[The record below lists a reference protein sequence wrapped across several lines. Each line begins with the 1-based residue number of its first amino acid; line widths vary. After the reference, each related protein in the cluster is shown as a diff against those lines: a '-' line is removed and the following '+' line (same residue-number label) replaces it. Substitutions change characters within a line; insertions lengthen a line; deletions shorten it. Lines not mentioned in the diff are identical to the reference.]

1 MKDDHIPSAQ
11 LSDRF
16 VSILHGEDLRRKGG
30 EVMVMLMLLNI
41 GVLVIG
47 AVFLMYGALGPD
59 RK

>member
-1 MKDDHIPSAQ
+1 
-11 LSDRF
+11 
-16 VSILHGEDLRRKGG
+16 
-30 EVMVMLMLLNI
+30 MLMLLNI

>member
-1 MKDDHIPSAQ
+1 M
-11 LSDRF
+11 
-16 VSILHGEDLRRKGG
+16 
-30 EVMVMLMLLNI
+30 MMLLNI

>member
-1 MKDDHIPSAQ
+1 M
-11 LSDRF
+11 
-16 VSILHGEDLRRKGG
+16 
-30 EVMVMLMLLNI
+30 MMLMLILLNI

>member
-1 MKDDHIPSAQ
+1 
-11 LSDRF
+11 
-16 VSILHGEDLRRKGG
+16 
-30 EVMVMLMLLNI
+30 MLLNI

>member
-1 MKDDHIPSAQ
+1 MI
-11 LSDRF
+11 
-16 VSILHGEDLRRKGG
+16 
-30 EVMVMLMLLNI
+30 MLMLLNI